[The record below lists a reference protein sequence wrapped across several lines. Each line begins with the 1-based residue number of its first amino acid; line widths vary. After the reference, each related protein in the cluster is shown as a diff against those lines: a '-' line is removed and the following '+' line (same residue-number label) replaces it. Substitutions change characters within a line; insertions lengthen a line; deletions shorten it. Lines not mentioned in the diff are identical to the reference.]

1 MTTLRDDAIEV
12 TGVGTAAATPD
23 LVLLDLRLQASADT
37 VARALTAVE
46 QATRAMLHSARSSE
60 GLRFSQTLSL
70 GVRQRTDEQG
80 RPATGFTADSQV
92 RLEVLGAEQ
101 VGELIPGL
109 ATAVGD
115 ALAIDNLSLAI
126 ADPGPLLRRARD
138 AAFADARS
146 RAEQYAAL
154 AGRSLGHV
162 LTVVDSPASGPAPVA
177 RGPRAEMASM
187 PVEAGQHTIG
197 ASVTVRWALGV
208 A

>member
-1 MTTLRDDAIEV
+1 MTRLPDDAIEV
-12 TGVGTAAATPD
+12 TGAGTAAGTPD

-37 VARALTAVE
+37 VAGALTAVE
-46 QATRAMLHSARSSE
+46 QATRTMLDSARAGE
-60 GLRFSQTLSL
+60 GLRSSQTLSL

-80 RPATGFTADSQV
+80 PSATGFTAYGQV

-115 ALAIDNLSLAI
+115 ALAIDNLSLGV
-126 ADPGPLLRRARD
+126 ADPEPLLRQARD

-162 LTVVDSPASGPAPVA
+162 LAVVDSPPSGPGPVG
-177 RGPRAEMASM
+177 RGVRAEMASM
-187 PVEAGQHTIG
+187 PVEAGQHTVG